1 MPREE
6 RPRGAWRVLTAVS
19 GGLDFLQRVLITI
32 VTILIAV
39 SALLLFWQVSD
50 RLVFA
55 GGQNW
60 IEEFA
65 RLSLIWMTFLGATA
79 LVRERRHLAVDYVV
93 GKFPPRLKVV
103 FSVAADALILA
114 LVVLLLWHSA
124 SALEGAAVLRSPS
137 LGIPRSV
144 LMMAAVVSFAITAV
158 YCLES
163 IARTVLGMGA
173 PTQMFPVDEG
183 EVRIDG
189 LDRPAVESTQ

>member
-6 RPRGAWRVLTAVS
+6 RPRGARRVLTAV
-19 GGLDFLQRVLITI
+19 GRGLDLLQRVLITV
-32 VTILIAV
+32 VTLLIAV
-39 SALLLFWQVSD
+39 SALLLFWQVTD

-60 IEEFA
+60 IDEFA
-65 RLSLIWMTFLGATA
+65 RLSLIWMTFLGAAA
-79 LVRERRHLAVDYVV
+79 LIRERRHLAVDYIV

-103 FSVAADALILA
+103 FSVAADLLILA
-114 LVVLLLWHSA
+114 LVVLLLWHTPA
-124 SALEGAAVLRSPS
+124 SLEAAAVLRSPS

-144 LMMAAVVSFAITAV
+144 LMMAAVISYSITTI

-173 PTQMFPVDEG
+173 PTQMFPVDME
-183 EVRIDG
+183 EVRVGGPDS
-189 LDRPAVESTQ
+189 PAVESTR

>member
-6 RPRGAWRVLTAVS
+6 RPRGARRVLTAV
-19 GGLDFLQRVLITI
+19 GRGLDLIQRVLITI

-39 SALLLFWQVSD
+39 SALLLFWQVTD

-60 IEEFA
+60 IDEFA
-65 RLSLIWMTFLGATA
+65 RLSLIWMTFLGAAA
-79 LVRERRHLAVDYVV
+79 LIRERRHLAVDYIV
-93 GKFPPRLKVV
+93 GKFPPRLRVV
-103 FSVAADALILA
+103 FSVAADLLILA
-114 LVVLLLWHSA
+114 LVVLLLWHTPS
-124 SALEGAAVLRSPS
+124 SLEAAAVLRSPS

-144 LMMAAVVSFAITAV
+144 LMMAAVISYSITTV

-173 PTQMFPVDEG
+173 PTQMFPVDMDEIRVG
-183 EVRIDG
+183 GPDS
-189 LDRPAVESTQ
+189 PAVESTR

>member
-6 RPRGAWRVLTAVS
+6 RPRGARRVVTAVS
-19 GGLDFLQRVLITI
+19 GGLDLLQRVLITV
-32 VTILIAV
+32 VTLLIAV

-50 RLVFA
+50 RLVFS

-60 IEEFA
+60 IDEFA
-65 RLSLIWMTFLGATA
+65 RLSLIWMTFLGAAA
-79 LVRERRHLAVDYVV
+79 LIRERRHLAVDYVV
-93 GKFPPRLKVV
+93 GKFPPRLKMV

-114 LVVLLLWHSA
+114 LVALLLWQVP

-144 LMMAAVVSFAITAV
+144 LMMAAVVSYSITTV

-173 PTQMFPVDEG
+173 PTQMFPVNME
-183 EVRIDG
+183 EVRVGGPDS
-189 LDRPAVESTQ
+189 PAVESTR